1 MSFVK
6 IAFDLGL
13 NATNAILV
21 LSLVAIGLAIIFGLM
36 GVINLTHGSFMAIG
50 AYTVWYLEVTFG
62 LGFWVGLIVAPL
74 FVAVIGLLTEFLVIR
89 YLYDRLIDTLL
100 ATWGLAIVIRESIR
114 FVFDERSKPVPNPL
128 PGRVDLGW
136 TTYPTYRLFMMALS
150 VTVLLA
156 VFYLFF
162 RTRFGVR
169 LRAVMQN
176 KETAETL
183 GLNQR
188 RMNQF
193 SYALGSGL
201 AGLAGAVV
209 APTTSVQPDMGLN
222 YLLQAFFAVIVGGTG
237 SILMVIPGSAVV
249 GGFTNVM
256 TFFISPVV
264 AQTLV
269 FALIIGVLVL
279 RARYGDKWGEIL

>member
-1 MSFVK
+1 
-6 IAFDLGL
+6 
-13 NATNAILV
+13 
-21 LSLVAIGLAIIFGLM
+21 
-36 GVINLTHGSFMAIG
+36 
-50 AYTVWYLEVTFG
+50 
-62 LGFWVGLIVAPL
+62 
-74 FVAVIGLLTEFLVIR
+74 
-89 YLYDRLIDTLL
+89 
-100 ATWGLAIVIRESIR
+100 
-114 FVFDERSKPVPNPL
+114 
-128 PGRVDLGW
+128 
-136 TTYPTYRLFMMALS
+136 
-150 VTVLLA
+150 
-156 VFYLFF
+156 
-162 RTRFGVR
+162 
-169 LRAVMQN
+169 VMQN

-237 SILMVIPGSAVV
+237 SILMVIHGSAVV